1 MKRTE
6 FSRSLRS
13 ALVLVGMVVPVAG
26 AASQPAATAS
36 ACAVQAPWQV
46 IVLNPAASIE
56 SQAFGAQ
63 GTQQLGWATA
73 GSSRVAAVWSGS
85 AAAWVSL
92 APAGAGY
99 SEAFAASEGT
109 QVGRTRFAPDNL
121 DRASLWSGTAASRV
135 DLHPAGSQQSYV
147 SSVTDTYQA
156 GAATFNDGAA
166 NGWRA
171 GMWTGSA
178 ASWMSLH
185 PAQAQESQ
193 VYGAS
198 GVMQAGY
205 VRIDGLVRAAL
216 WSGTPASWVDLHAL
230 AAGGFEQTVARGI
243 WTDGATLRVVGDGLP
258 TGGGRL
264 QAMLW
269 TRELAAVF
277 CDGFEQPPVAH

>member
-1 MKRTE
+1 M
-6 FSRSLRS
+6 
-13 ALVLVGMVVPVAG
+13 
-26 AASQPAATAS
+26 
-36 ACAVQAPWQV
+36 
-46 IVLNPAASIE
+46 
-56 SQAFGAQ
+56 
-63 GTQQLGWATA
+63 
-73 GSSRVAAVWSGS
+73 
-85 AAAWVSL
+85 
-92 APAGAGY
+92 
-99 SEAFAASEGT
+99 
-109 QVGRTRFAPDNL
+109 
-121 DRASLWSGTAASRV
+121 
-135 DLHPAGSQQSYV
+135 

-258 TGGGRL
+258 TGGGRP

>member
-63 GTQQLGWATA
+63 GTQQLRWATA

-92 APAGAGY
+92 APVGAGY

-121 DRASLWSGTAASRV
+121 DRASLWSGTAASWLDLTPAGAVSSLAIGAGGGEQVGAVRFPGELGQAGLWRGSAASWVNLGAGINGSSIARATNGLQQGGSVDFNGDAFADRASLWSGTAASRV
-135 DLHPAGSQQSYV
+135 DLHPAGS
-147 SSVTDTYQA
+147 
-156 GAATFNDGAA
+156 
-166 NGWRA
+166 
-171 GMWTGSA
+171 
-178 ASWMSLH
+178 
-185 PAQAQESQ
+185 
-193 VYGAS
+193 
-198 GVMQAGY
+198 
-205 VRIDGLVRAAL
+205 
-216 WSGTPASWVDLHAL
+216 
-230 AAGGFEQTVARGI
+230 
-243 WTDGATLRVVGDGLP
+243 
-258 TGGGRL
+258 
-264 QAMLW
+264 
-269 TRELAAVF
+269 
-277 CDGFEQPPVAH
+277 